1 MMLLEISTVLYILIA
16 VGCALVGAGVCYVIF
31 RYSSASILKKAEE
44 EAAAKAKA
52 EEEAK
57 AKEEKEQKE
66 REQRRMVAKAHLQC
80 QQDVESLFNN

>member
-44 EAAAKAKA
+44 EAEVLKK
-52 EEEAK
+52 K
-57 AKEEKEQKE
+57 
-66 REQRRMVAKAHLQC
+66 
-80 QQDVESLFNN
+80 QDY